1 MIDRETFRVM
11 MALIAERTPNVPDDS
26 TLAVYYKFLSTRLTD
41 AEFKESA
48 MAIFA
53 EAEFFPPPIRFLE
66 IRSTREW
73 PVVMDLLIEFTPP
86 HVPEG
91 WSERWQ
97 TLSGEARGAIVQLG
111 GPLSFKGE
119 LDRGV
124 MRARAAF
131 IKTYEE
137 VARDAAVDA
146 QVLEAP
152 PAPELLESGTPLGWE
167 GVEVTE

>member
-1 MIDRETFRVM
+1 MIDPETFKTM
-11 MALIAERTPNVPDDS
+11 MALIAERTPNVPDDK
-26 TLAVYYKFLSTRLTD
+26 TLAIYYKFLGPRLTNE
-41 AEFKESA
+41 EFKESA

-73 PVVMDLLIEFTPP
+73 PVIMNLLLEFTPP
-86 HVPEG
+86 HVPDG
-91 WSERWQ
+91 WAAKWQ
-97 TLSGEARGAIVQLG
+97 ALSDETRGAVVQLG
-111 GPLSFKGE
+111 GPLAFKDE

-124 MRARAAF
+124 MRARSAF

-146 QVLEAP
+146 QILEAP
-152 PAPELLESGTPLGWE
+152 PEPERIEAGLPLGWE
-167 GVEVTE
+167 GVEAVE